1 MYIFYATNLIK
12 KLKERVHWLLYYK
25 EIFILK
31 AGAMQNGINFQSK
44 K

>member
-31 AGAMQNGINFQSK
+31 AGAVQNGINFQSK